1 MNSLSP
7 PTPANPQDKVA
18 YAIKRNGKSYA
29 GVHHIIDM
37 WGPRRINDAAYIEMV
52 LKESVNVAR
61 ATLLHVH
68 THSFKTNG
76 GVSGV
81 AVLAESHISVHTWPE
96 LGFAA
101 FDIFTCGN
109 TDPRAAIA
117 NMTSAFAPD
126 RVEVREILRGEKS

>member
-7 PTPANPQDKVA
+7 PPPANPRDKVD
-18 YAIKRNGKSYA
+18 YAIKRNGQSYA
-29 GVHHIIDM
+29 GAHHIIDM
-37 WGPRRINDAAYIEMV
+37 WGPHRIDDAAYIEMV
-52 LKESVNVAR
+52 LKQSTMVAR
-61 ATLLHVH
+61 ATLLHIH
-68 THSFKTNG
+68 THRFTVNG

-109 TDPRAAIA
+109 TDPRAAIEHIKL
-117 NMTSAFAPD
+117 AFAPE
-126 RVEVREILRGEKS
+126 RIKVQEILRGGKP

>member
-1 MNSLSP
+1 MNSLIQPS
-7 PTPANPQDKVA
+7 PANLREKLD
-18 YAIKRNGKSYA
+18 YAIERDGKSYA
-29 GVHHIIDM
+29 GTHHIIDM
-37 WGPRRINDAAYIEMV
+37 WEPRHIDDAAYIEMV
-52 LKESVNVAR
+52 LKESTMVAR

-68 THSFKTNG
+68 THRFTVNG

-109 TDPRAAIA
+109 TDPRAAIE
-117 NMTSAFAPD
+117 NMTSAFAPE
-126 RVEVREILRGEKS
+126 RVEVRELSLIHI